1 MDGHVCEVRGG
12 HLVLAGNFSKDTDV
26 DFDAACQKLL
36 DSDEKEL
43 IADLAGMTH
52 ICSTYVGLV
61 LELCLGAKARGKGLT
76 VRAGKRIATT
86 LRDAGLESA
95 ATLEEME

>member
-1 MDGHVCEVRGG
+1 MDEHVCEVRGG
-12 HLVLAGNFSKDTDV
+12 HLVLAGNFSTDTDV
-26 DFDAACQKLL
+26 DFDAACQELL

-43 IADLAGMTH
+43 IADLVGMTH

-61 LELCLGAKARGKGLT
+61 LELCLGARRRDKHLT

-86 LRDAGLESA
+86 LRAAGLESA
-95 ATLEEME
+95 AKLEEME